1 MLRDRTGL
9 SAAALILAATIV
21 ASPQTS
27 RAQSQPKPWGAAI
40 VAQADS
46 PKLFHGVGKI
56 VAVDAPSGF
65 VTISHEAIPGLMDAM
80 TMQFEAK
87 PATLLDGL
95 KPGEKVEFALDGK
108 TYALLAIT
116 RAAAE
121 K

>member
-1 MLRDRTGL
+1 MLRDRMAL
-9 SAAALILAATIV
+9 SAAALILATTIV
-21 ASPQTS
+21 ASPQDG
-27 RAQSQPKPWGAAI
+27 RAQSQPKPSGAAI
-40 VAQADS
+40 MTQADS

-56 VAVDAPSGF
+56 VAVDAPTGF

-95 KPGEKVEFALDGK
+95 KPGDRVEFSLDGK
-108 TYALLAIT
+108 TYALLAIA
-116 RAAAE
+116 RAAAA